1 MKKLLLLALV
11 LFTFTACDNYEDF
24 GVNIGPAV
32 FGVTVDAA
40 TNLPLSGVRVEIG
53 DRSAVTGVT
62 GSYYIGEVPKG
73 THTLKA
79 TKEGYATVTT
89 EVTVN
94 DSMVEKKLSL
104 SKL

>member
-1 MKKLLLLALV
+1 MKKLLLLAAV
-11 LFTFTACDNYEDF
+11 LLAFTACNQFEDF

-32 FGVTVDAA
+32 FGVAVDAA
-40 TNLPLSGVRVEIG
+40 NNVPLSGVRVEIG
-53 DRSAVTGVT
+53 ERSAVTGPT

-79 TKEGYATVTT
+79 TKDGYAPFTT
-89 EVTVN
+89 EVAVN
-94 DSMVEKKLSL
+94 DSMVERKLSL

>member
-1 MKKLLLLALV
+1 MKKLLLLAAAL
-11 LFTFTACDNYEDF
+11 LTFTACDNYDDF

-40 TNLPLSGVRVEIG
+40 NNLPLSGVRVEIG
-53 DRSAVTGVT
+53 DRSAVTGPT
-62 GSYYIGEVPKG
+62 GSYYVGEVPKG
-73 THTLKA
+73 THTLRA
-79 TKEGYATVTT
+79 TKDGYAPFTA

-94 DSMVEKKLSL
+94 DSMVEKKVSL